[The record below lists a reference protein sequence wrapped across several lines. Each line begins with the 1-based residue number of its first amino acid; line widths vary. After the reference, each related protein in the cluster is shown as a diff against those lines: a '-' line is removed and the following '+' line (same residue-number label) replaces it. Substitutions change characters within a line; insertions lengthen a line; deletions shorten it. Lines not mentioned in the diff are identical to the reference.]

1 MCGPSRGA
9 ILNLAPAERDALW
22 QKTEKIGSRVLDPET
37 KMFWDEEM
45 RAHVLDIDLP
55 SSEGKAS
62 LEGQTLFGMDK
73 QVSQL

>member
-1 MCGPSRGA
+1 
-9 ILNLAPAERDALW
+9 
-22 QKTEKIGSRVLDPET
+22 
-37 KMFWDEEM
+37 MFWDEEM